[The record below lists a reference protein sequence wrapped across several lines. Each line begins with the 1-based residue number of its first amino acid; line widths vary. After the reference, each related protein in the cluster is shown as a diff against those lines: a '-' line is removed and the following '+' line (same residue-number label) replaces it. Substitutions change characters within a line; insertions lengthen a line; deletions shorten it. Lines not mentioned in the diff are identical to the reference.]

1 MLCGRDRKNG
11 ALAAVVLSS
20 TVSSS
25 FSPFFPVF
33 SPVSSA
39 SSFLGRFLARASSIL
54 YHWLGLVSIIFLC
67 FMHFSILQFS
77 GVAGF
82 SGVQKLLASLMSLS
96 KLPRQVDELVKT
108 SSAL

>member
-1 MLCGRDRKNG
+1 MRSEKWCTC
-11 ALAAVVLSS
+11 SS
-20 TVSSS
+20 GLFLDS
-25 FSPFFPVF
+25 FVFFLPFFPVF
-33 SPVSSA
+33 SPSL
-39 SSFLGRFLARASSIL
+39 SFLLLPHFSACFLARASSIL
-54 YHWLGLVSIIFLC
+54 YHWLGLVSIISLC

-82 SGVQKLLASLMSLS
+82 SGFQKLLASLMSLS